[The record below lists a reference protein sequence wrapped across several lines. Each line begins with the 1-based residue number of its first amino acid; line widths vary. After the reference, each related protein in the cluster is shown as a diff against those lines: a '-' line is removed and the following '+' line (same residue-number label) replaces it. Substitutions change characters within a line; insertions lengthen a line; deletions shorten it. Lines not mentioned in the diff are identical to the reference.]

1 MLKKESFA
9 AFLVGTFSVCAVAGA
24 VLSANYC
31 FSTRTLRRLQPQA
44 LAQQARLNLAQALL
58 NDTIEYSKRN
68 PDIEPLLR
76 SLDVKTN
83 AVAAPAAASPAS
95 K

>member
-1 MLKKESFA
+1 MLKQESFA
-9 AFLVGTFSVCAVAGA
+9 AFLVGTLAVCAVASV

-44 LAQQARLNLAQALL
+44 LEHQARLNHAQALL
-58 NDTIEYSKRN
+58 EDTIEYSKRN
-68 PDIEPLLR
+68 PDIDPLLR
-76 SLDVKTN
+76 SLNVKTN
-83 AVAAPAAASPAS
+83 AVAAPAAANPAS